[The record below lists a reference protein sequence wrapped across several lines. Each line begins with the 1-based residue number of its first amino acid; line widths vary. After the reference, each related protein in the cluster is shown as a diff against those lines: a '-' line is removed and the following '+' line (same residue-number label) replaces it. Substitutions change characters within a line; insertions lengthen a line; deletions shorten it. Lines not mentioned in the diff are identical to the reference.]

1 MDNHCICIWNINTVL
16 NNNDGIVTG
25 IQEAILELPSRAI
38 PTFSKQ
44 IVDLTDSTQR
54 QTFEYNAPLKT
65 SVNKIKA
72 KIPGLSKQL
81 APSVDT
87 MGRDIQKYGDKNNV
101 FNVFLNPANVNS
113 ENLSESASE
122 IASLPV
128 SLVISVFAI

>member
-1 MDNHCICIWNINTVL
+1 MDSINTVL

-25 IQEAILELPSRAI
+25 MQEAILELPSRAI

-87 MGRDIQKYGDKNNV
+87 MGRDIQKYGGKNNV

-113 ENLSESASE
+113 ENLSESAQE
-122 IASLPV
+122 TYRLYKETIC
-128 SLVISVFAI
+128 